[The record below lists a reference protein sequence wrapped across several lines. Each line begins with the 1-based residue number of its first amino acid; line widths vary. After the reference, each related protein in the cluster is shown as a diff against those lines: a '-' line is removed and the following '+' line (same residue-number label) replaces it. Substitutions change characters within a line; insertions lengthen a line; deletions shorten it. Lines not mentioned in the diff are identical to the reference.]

1 MEQSEKFKATAAW
14 LAVCFFWGTTYL
26 AISIGA
32 KTLPIALFS
41 GFRFTLAGLILL
53 AWRYWCG
60 ARLPNREEWK
70 HLFVGGTLLIVF
82 ANGIVVW
89 SSRWIPSG
97 LTALLVTTAPFW
109 MAFLES
115 RIYGIRLSFQGILG
129 ILMGFVGLIL
139 LLAPN
144 IQQPQ
149 IAPQFFIGA
158 LALQFGS
165 FCWCSGSLYCKNKLP
180 QLDPLVT
187 AAGQMLSGGFIMGV
201 IGLVTGELPRFHFN
215 NESLLAFLYLVFF
228 GAILGY
234 GCYIFALSK
243 LPAAKVS
250 TYAYINPIVAI
261 VLGSFWLGEKITF
274 STIISML
281 VIFSGVALVKSAS
294 VQPRSIPSTSAAT
307 DPVSATTTS

>member
-1 MEQSEKFKATAAW
+1 MEQSERFKANAAW

-41 GFRFTLAGLILL
+41 SFRFTLAGSILL
-53 AWRYWCG
+53 AWRYWRG
-60 ARLPNREEWK
+60 ARLPQWQEWK
-70 HLFVGGTLLIVF
+70 HLFIGGTLLIVC

-115 RIYGIRLSFQGILG
+115 RIYGQRLSFQGILG
-129 ILMGFVGLIL
+129 IVLGFIGLIL

-149 IAPQFFIGA
+149 VAPQFFIGA
-158 LALQFGS
+158 AALQFGS
-165 FCWCSGSLYCKNKLP
+165 FCWCAGSLYCKHRLP

-187 AAGQMLSGGFIMGV
+187 AAGQMLSGGFIMGL
-201 IGLVTGELPRFHFN
+201 IGLVTGELPRFHFTQPA
-215 NESLLAFLYLVFF
+215 LLAFLYLVFF
-228 GAILGY
+228 GAIIGY

-250 TYAYINPIVAI
+250 TYAYINPIVA
-261 VLGSFWLGEKITF
+261 VMLGAFWLGEKITA
-274 STIISML
+274 SMVISIL
-281 VIFSGVALVKSAS
+281 IIFSGVALVKSANI
-294 VQPRSIPSTSAAT
+294 QPQLAPETPANDSASATSTS
-307 DPVSATTTS
+307 